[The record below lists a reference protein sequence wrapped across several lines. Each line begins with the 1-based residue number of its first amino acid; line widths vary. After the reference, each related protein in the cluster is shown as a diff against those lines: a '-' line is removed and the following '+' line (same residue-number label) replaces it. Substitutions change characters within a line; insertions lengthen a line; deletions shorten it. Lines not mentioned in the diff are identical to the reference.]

1 MIDTTEKRGAQMKL
15 SLRTL
20 YVLLGIFAVV
30 LIVGVVLLIIS
41 YM

>member
-1 MIDTTEKRGAQMKL
+1 MKL

-41 YM
+41 YL